1 MQSNPLNSSAL
12 LGPVFLNF
20 DNQIGTVQT
29 SISRIYA
36 CFNLE
41 QTRSDKTLGGL
52 LKTNDSYLF
61 FKNVFHALLP
71 PQRVEFFLGDVR
83 GPLDDFAARFV
94 VFPISELA
102 LLAAVSGKKAP
113 GSKSGVQSGNGSLST
128 S

>member
-1 MQSNPLNSSAL
+1 MLAL
-12 LGPVFLNF
+12 
-20 DNQIGTVQT
+20 IW
-29 SISRIYA
+29 SRQEAIKLLEDSLKLM
-36 CFNLE
+36 NL
-41 QTRSDKTLGGL
+41 
-52 LKTNDSYLF
+52 YLF

-113 GSKSGVQSGNGSLST
+113 GSKSGVQSGNGSLWT